1 MSAEQ
6 VRCPAQRLTFGE
18 AAALSVA
25 ISRVVEFATALPSI
39 RWRRATRRNAAV
51 ARRVLN
57 QTSMG
62 TFLHRLIGAALLDA
76 DTYEEV
82 EADHT
87 ATLQA
92 LAVVVLASLAA
103 GVGASRG
110 RADSPLSFFF
120 GTTFLSLAA
129 WVTWAFVM
137 YMVGTLILPT
147 RETRTDMG
155 ELLRTLGF
163 AAAPGLLQ
171 VFAVVPGA
179 TASVFALCGLW
190 TLATTVVAVRQAL
203 DFTSTARALAV
214 CGLGWILSVTIAVLL
229 GLAFGP
235 NLNGA
240 WQLYAGTPR

>member
-1 MSAEQ
+1 
-6 VRCPAQRLTFGE
+6 
-18 AAALSVA
+18 
-25 ISRVVEFATALPSI
+25 
-39 RWRRATRRNAAV
+39 
-51 ARRVLN
+51 
-57 QTSMG
+57 MG

-82 EADHT
+82 EADHN
-87 ATLQA
+87 ANLQA

-103 GVGASRG
+103 GFGASRG
-110 RADSPLSFFF
+110 RDDSPVSFFF
-120 GTTFLSLAA
+120 GTTFLSLVA
-129 WVTWAFVM
+129 WVTWAMVM

-171 VFAVVPGA
+171 VFAAVPGA
-179 TASVFALCGLW
+179 TTSVFALCILW
-190 TLATTVVAVRQAL
+190 TLAATVVAVRQAL

-214 CGLGWILSVTIAVLL
+214 CGLGWLLSVVIAVLL

-235 NLNGA
+235 NLLGA
-240 WQLYAGTPR
+240 WQLYAGALR